1 VTADLILAI
10 DQGTTN
16 TKALLVDAAGRVGA
30 SAAVEVPVAFP
41 RPGWV
46 ESDATRLW
54 ATVEE
59 AIGRVLAGIE
69 PGRVAAVAIANQ
81 RESVLVWERASG
93 RPLGPVV
100 SWQCRRS
107 TELCAAIRATGAEDL
122 VHARTGLT
130 LDPMFSATKARWL
143 LDQVDDGQRRAEAG
157 ELCVGTVDAWLAW
170 NLTGGTTFETDAT
183 NASRTLLLDLDGLR
197 WDPDLLLLFRI
208 PAAALPVVRGSSA
221 VVGETR
227 PLGRLPAGVPVAALA
242 GDSHAALAGHGFPG
256 LGSVKAT
263 FGTGTSVMAP
273 LAAGVRDDHL
283 SSTVAWSVERR
294 GDGAGAGTAAGRGS
308 GETGGPGAPVIDA
321 TPALEGN
328 ITATGA
334 ALQWVAGIVGR
345 EGRVSELEALAA
357 SVPDAGGA
365 YLVPAFTGL
374 GAPHW
379 DADARGVIAGLSRG
393 TTAAHVVR
401 AAFDAIAYQVRDVID
416 ALAPAVGSPL
426 SAVFADGGAMQSG
439 LLAQTTADVL
449 GLPVLINRA
458 ESLAA
463 LGAAYLAGLA
473 VGTWRSTDEIR
484 DLPRTFDR
492 FDPRLGAAVATEGY
506 AGWQVALRRAAG
518 DLGRAPVTD
527 ADVPRARVPA

>member
-1 VTADLILAI
+1 MTADLILAI

-16 TKALLVDAAGRVGA
+16 TKALLVDGSGRVVA
-30 SAAVEVPVAFP
+30 SASVEVPVAFP

-54 ATVEE
+54 DTVAE
-59 AIGRVLAGIE
+59 AIERVLADVE
-69 PGRVAAVAIANQ
+69 TGRMAAVAIANQ
-81 RESVLVWERASG
+81 RESVLVWERATG

-107 TELCAAIRATGAEDL
+107 TELCAAIRDDGAGAL

-143 LDQVDDGQRRAEAG
+143 LDQVADGDRRAEAG
-157 ELCVGTVDAWLAW
+157 ELCVGTVDAWLTW
-170 NLTGGTTFETDAT
+170 NVSGGAAFVTDAT

-197 WDPDLLLLFRI
+197 WDPELLLLFRI
-208 PAAALPVVRGSSA
+208 PAAALPAVRASSGVVA
-221 VVGETR
+221 ETR
-227 PLGRLPAGVPVAALA
+227 ALGRLPAGVPIAALA
-242 GDSHAALAGHGFPG
+242 GDSHAALVGHGFPG
-256 LGSVKAT
+256 VGAVKAT

-273 LAAGVRDDHL
+273 LAAGVRDDRL
-283 SSTVAWSVERR
+283 SATVAWAVAR
-294 GDGAGAGTAAGRGS
+294 GAAPDGAADAA
-308 GETGGPGAPVIDA
+308 IDA
-321 TPALEGN
+321 VPALEGN

-334 ALQWVAGIVGR
+334 ALQWLAGIVGHA
-345 EGRVSELEALAA
+345 GRVGELETLAA

-379 DADARGVIAGLSRG
+379 DADARGLISGLSRG
-393 TTAAHVVR
+393 TTAAHLAR
-401 AAFDAIAYQVRDVID
+401 AAFESVGYQVRDVID

-426 SAVFADGGAMQSG
+426 TAVFADGGAMQSA
-439 LLAQTTADVL
+439 LLAQTTADIL
-449 GLPVLINRA
+449 GLPMLINRA

-473 VGTWRSTDEIR
+473 TGLWASTDEIR
-484 DLPRTFDR
+484 ALPRALDR
-492 FDPRLGAAVATEGY
+492 FDPDPAAPAATEGY

-518 DLGRAPVTD
+518 DLGTAASSAASTPTPARTPVT
-527 ADVPRARVPA
+527 A